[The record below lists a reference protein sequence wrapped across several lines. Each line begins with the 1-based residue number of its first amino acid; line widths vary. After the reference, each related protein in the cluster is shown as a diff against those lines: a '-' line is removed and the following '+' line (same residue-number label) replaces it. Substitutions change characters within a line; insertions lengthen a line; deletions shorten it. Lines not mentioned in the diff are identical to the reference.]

1 MRGLGGFRLTK
12 WDPTLI
18 LAQIVAM
25 QTTYYLTAGLTLTVF
40 GGLFGYAVMIADDL
54 TTAAQRDGI
63 AVLPV

>member
-1 MRGLGGFRLTK
+1 
-12 WDPTLI
+12 LI